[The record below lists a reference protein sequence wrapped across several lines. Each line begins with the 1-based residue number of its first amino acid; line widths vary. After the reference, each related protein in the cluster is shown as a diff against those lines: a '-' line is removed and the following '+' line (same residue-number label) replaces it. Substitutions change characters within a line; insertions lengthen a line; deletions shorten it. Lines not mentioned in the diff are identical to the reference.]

1 VDTVLSRRKNVVVTS
16 LFVLGGAG
24 FVLGLVPDLAPA
36 FWVLWLTGCGASI
49 LGLILAATVPRV
61 DDDRE
66 RPPGTRG
73 SVQSGGLTRRR

>member
-1 VDTVLSRRKNVVVTS
+1 MLSRRKNVVVTS

-49 LGLILAATVPRV
+49 LGLIIAVTVQRTDDPTRRATTRAPA
-61 DDDRE
+61 
-66 RPPGTRG
+66 RPED
-73 SVQSGGLTRRR
+73 LTRRR